1 MNLEQI
7 QEMWEK
13 DSKIDPDNLHD
24 ESLKIPQL
32 HSKYYTLY
40 NTITLLRERAREQY
54 AKVRLERYNYYTG
67 KATAEVYA
75 EEPFPYK
82 VREKDAI
89 QRHLEADDKM
99 NKIDMKIK
107 YYDVML
113 KFLEE
118 IIRAVS
124 NRTYQIK
131 NAIEWNKFQAGYES
145 RLVRYYRRIMKSFK
159 QLQEILGGVPNDGYF
174 GHPRLKIENPFS
186 PPKEKTKKTNGG
198 KGLTNK
204 LGNRATEIEDMIKNM
219 R

>member
-13 DSKIDPDNLHD
+13 DSHIDPDNLHD

-40 NTITLLRERAREQY
+40 NTITLLREKARTQY
-54 AKVRLERYNYYTG
+54 SKVRLERYNYYTG

-99 NKIDMKIK
+99 NKVDMKIK
-107 YYDVML
+107 YYDTML

-118 IIRAVS
+118 IIRNIS
-124 NRTYQIK
+124 GRTYQIK
-131 NAIEWNKFQAGYES
+131 NAIEWNKFQAG
-145 RLVRYYRRIMKSFK
+145 F
-159 QLQEILGGVPNDGYF
+159 N
-174 GHPRLKIENPFS
+174 
-186 PPKEKTKKTNGG
+186 
-198 KGLTNK
+198 
-204 LGNRATEIEDMIKNM
+204 
-219 R
+219 

>member
-40 NTITLLRERAREQY
+40 NTITLMREKARTQY
-54 AKVRLERYNYYTG
+54 NKVRLERYNYYTG

-107 YYDVML
+107 YYDIML

-118 IIRAVS
+118 VIRVVS

-131 NAIEWNKFQAGYES
+131 NAIEWNKFQAG
-145 RLVRYYRRIMKSFK
+145 F
-159 QLQEILGGVPNDGYF
+159 N
-174 GHPRLKIENPFS
+174 
-186 PPKEKTKKTNGG
+186 
-198 KGLTNK
+198 
-204 LGNRATEIEDMIKNM
+204 
-219 R
+219 

>member
-1 MNLEQI
+1 MDLEKI

-13 DSKIDPDNLHD
+13 DSHIDPDNLHD

-32 HSKYYTLY
+32 HSKYYTIY
-40 NTITLLRERAREQY
+40 NTITLMREKAREQY
-54 AKVRLERYNYYTG
+54 SKVRLERYNYYTG
-67 KATAEVYA
+67 KATVEVYA

-89 QRHLEADDKM
+89 QRHLDADDRM

-131 NAIEWNKFQAGYES
+131 NAIEWNKFQAG
-145 RLVRYYRRIMKSFK
+145 
-159 QLQEILGGVPNDGYF
+159 F
-174 GHPRLKIENPFS
+174 G
-186 PPKEKTKKTNGG
+186 
-198 KGLTNK
+198 
-204 LGNRATEIEDMIKNM
+204 
-219 R
+219 

>member
-24 ESLKIPQL
+24 ESLKVPQL

-54 AKVRLERYNYYTG
+54 SKVRLERYNYYTG
-67 KATAEVYA
+67 KAPAEVYV

-99 NKIDMKIK
+99 NKVDMKIK
-107 YYDVML
+107 YYDIML

-118 IIRAVS
+118 IIRNIS
-124 NRTYQIK
+124 GRTYQIK
-131 NAIEWNKFQAGYES
+131 NAIEWNKFQSGY
-145 RLVRYYRRIMKSFK
+145 
-159 QLQEILGGVPNDGYF
+159 N
-174 GHPRLKIENPFS
+174 
-186 PPKEKTKKTNGG
+186 
-198 KGLTNK
+198 
-204 LGNRATEIEDMIKNM
+204 
-219 R
+219 

>member
-32 HSKYYTLY
+32 HSKYYSLY
-40 NTITLLRERAREQY
+40 NTITLLRERAREHY
-54 AKVRLERYNYYTG
+54 AKVRLERYNYFTG
-67 KATAEVYA
+67 KATPEVYA

-107 YYDVML
+107 YYDIML

-118 IIRAVS
+118 VIRVVS

-131 NAIEWNKFQAGYES
+131 NAIEWNKFQAG
-145 RLVRYYRRIMKSFK
+145 F
-159 QLQEILGGVPNDGYF
+159 N
-174 GHPRLKIENPFS
+174 
-186 PPKEKTKKTNGG
+186 
-198 KGLTNK
+198 
-204 LGNRATEIEDMIKNM
+204 
-219 R
+219 

>member
-32 HSKYYTLY
+32 HSKYYTLH
-40 NTITLLRERAREQY
+40 NTITLLREKARESY
-54 AKVRLERYNYYTG
+54 AKVKLERYNYYTG

-118 IIRAVS
+118 IIRIVS

-131 NAIEWNKFQAGYES
+131 NAIEWNKFQAGY
-145 RLVRYYRRIMKSFK
+145 
-159 QLQEILGGVPNDGYF
+159 N
-174 GHPRLKIENPFS
+174 
-186 PPKEKTKKTNGG
+186 
-198 KGLTNK
+198 
-204 LGNRATEIEDMIKNM
+204 
-219 R
+219 

>member
-40 NTITLLRERAREQY
+40 NTITLLREKARESY
-54 AKVRLERYNYYTG
+54 AKVKLERYNYYTG

-118 IIRAVS
+118 IIRIVS

-131 NAIEWNKFQAGYES
+131 NAIEWNKFQAG
-145 RLVRYYRRIMKSFK
+145 F
-159 QLQEILGGVPNDGYF
+159 N
-174 GHPRLKIENPFS
+174 
-186 PPKEKTKKTNGG
+186 
-198 KGLTNK
+198 
-204 LGNRATEIEDMIKNM
+204 
-219 R
+219 

>member
-54 AKVRLERYNYYTG
+54 SKVRLERYNYYTG
-67 KATAEVYA
+67 KAPAEVYV

-82 VREKDAI
+82 VREKDAS

-99 NKIDMKIK
+99 NKVDMKIK
-107 YYDVML
+107 YYDIML

-118 IIRAVS
+118 VIRTVS

-131 NAIEWNKFQAGYES
+131 NAIEWNKFQAGY
-145 RLVRYYRRIMKSFK
+145 
-159 QLQEILGGVPNDGYF
+159 N
-174 GHPRLKIENPFS
+174 
-186 PPKEKTKKTNGG
+186 
-198 KGLTNK
+198 
-204 LGNRATEIEDMIKNM
+204 
-219 R
+219 

>member
-1 MNLEQI
+1 MNLEKI

-13 DSKIDPDNLHD
+13 DSQIDPDNLHD

-40 NTITLLRERAREQY
+40 NTITLLREKARESY
-54 AKVRLERYNYYTG
+54 AKIRLERYNYYTG
-67 KATAEVYA
+67 KATAEVYV

-89 QRHLEADDKM
+89 QRHLDADDKM

-118 IIRAVS
+118 IIRNIS
-124 NRTYQIK
+124 GRTYQIK
-131 NAIEWNKFQAGYES
+131 NAIEWNKFQAGY
-145 RLVRYYRRIMKSFK
+145 
-159 QLQEILGGVPNDGYF
+159 N
-174 GHPRLKIENPFS
+174 
-186 PPKEKTKKTNGG
+186 
-198 KGLTNK
+198 
-204 LGNRATEIEDMIKNM
+204 
-219 R
+219 

>member
-1 MNLEQI
+1 MNLEKI

-13 DSKIDPDNLHD
+13 DSQIDPDNLHD

-40 NTITLLRERAREQY
+40 NTITLLREKARESY

-82 VREKDAI
+82 VRAKDAI
-89 QRHLEADDKM
+89 QRHLDADDKM

-131 NAIEWNKFQAGYES
+131 NAIEWNKFQAG
-145 RLVRYYRRIMKSFK
+145 
-159 QLQEILGGVPNDGYF
+159 F
-174 GHPRLKIENPFS
+174 G
-186 PPKEKTKKTNGG
+186 
-198 KGLTNK
+198 
-204 LGNRATEIEDMIKNM
+204 
-219 R
+219 

>member
-1 MNLEQI
+1 MDLEKI
-7 QEMWEK
+7 QAMWEK
-13 DSKIDPDNLHD
+13 DSHIAPDNLHD

-32 HSKYYTLY
+32 HSKYYTIY
-40 NTITLLRERAREQY
+40 NTITLLREKAREQY
-54 AKVRLERYNYYTG
+54 SKVRLERYNYYTG

-99 NKIDMKIK
+99 NKIDIKIK

-131 NAIEWNKFQAGYES
+131 NAIEWNKFQAG
-145 RLVRYYRRIMKSFK
+145 
-159 QLQEILGGVPNDGYF
+159 F
-174 GHPRLKIENPFS
+174 G
-186 PPKEKTKKTNGG
+186 
-198 KGLTNK
+198 
-204 LGNRATEIEDMIKNM
+204 
-219 R
+219 

>member
-1 MNLEQI
+1 MNLEKV

-13 DSKIDPDNLHD
+13 DSQIDPDNLHD

-40 NTITLLRERAREQY
+40 NTITLLREKARESY

-89 QRHLEADDKM
+89 QRHLDADDKM

-107 YYDVML
+107 YYDVTL

-118 IIRAVS
+118 IIRNVS
-124 NRTYQIK
+124 GRTYQIK
-131 NAIEWNKFQAGYES
+131 NAIEWQKFQSG
-145 RLVRYYRRIMKSFK
+145 F
-159 QLQEILGGVPNDGYF
+159 
-174 GHPRLKIENPFS
+174 
-186 PPKEKTKKTNGG
+186 
-198 KGLTNK
+198 
-204 LGNRATEIEDMIKNM
+204 
-219 R
+219 

>member
-54 AKVRLERYNYYTG
+54 SKVKLERYNYYTG

-107 YYDVML
+107 YYDIML

-118 IIRAVS
+118 IIRNIS
-124 NRTYQIK
+124 GRTYQIK
-131 NAIEWNKFQAGYES
+131 NAIEWNKFQAGY
-145 RLVRYYRRIMKSFK
+145 
-159 QLQEILGGVPNDGYF
+159 N
-174 GHPRLKIENPFS
+174 
-186 PPKEKTKKTNGG
+186 
-198 KGLTNK
+198 
-204 LGNRATEIEDMIKNM
+204 
-219 R
+219 

>member
-13 DSKIDPDNLHD
+13 DSRIDPDNLHD

-40 NTITLLRERAREQY
+40 NTITLLRERSREQY
-54 AKVRLERYNYYTG
+54 SKVRLERYNYYTG
-67 KATAEVYA
+67 KASAEVYV

-99 NKIDMKIK
+99 NKVDMKIK
-107 YYDVML
+107 YYDIML

-118 IIRAVS
+118 IIRNIS
-124 NRTYQIK
+124 GRTYQIK
-131 NAIEWNKFQAGYES
+131 NAIEWNKFQAGY
-145 RLVRYYRRIMKSFK
+145 
-159 QLQEILGGVPNDGYF
+159 N
-174 GHPRLKIENPFS
+174 
-186 PPKEKTKKTNGG
+186 
-198 KGLTNK
+198 
-204 LGNRATEIEDMIKNM
+204 
-219 R
+219 

>member
-1 MNLEQI
+1 MNLEKI

-32 HSKYYTLY
+32 HSKYYTIY
-40 NTITLLRERAREQY
+40 NTITLLREKARESY

-89 QRHLEADDKM
+89 QRHLDADDKM

-118 IIRAVS
+118 IIRTVS

-131 NAIEWNKFQAGYES
+131 NAIEWNKFQAG
-145 RLVRYYRRIMKSFK
+145 
-159 QLQEILGGVPNDGYF
+159 F
-174 GHPRLKIENPFS
+174 G
-186 PPKEKTKKTNGG
+186 
-198 KGLTNK
+198 
-204 LGNRATEIEDMIKNM
+204 
-219 R
+219 